1 MWIADP
7 LCAGVIGS
15 ALDGTAEIT
24 RPPRRGGP
32 YTALVKIDPNRPQ
45 KKCCLD
51 RIGLMSIAGTLSQA
65 ENRFGAATQAYRSAL
80 PELRLT
86 SLHRSS
92 AFQGDRQRL
101 PMRFQ
106 KVRPIPSTDPS
117 IDLWR

>member
-15 ALDGTAEIT
+15 SLDGTAEIS

-45 KKCCLD
+45 KECCLD
-51 RIGLMSIAGTLSQA
+51 RIGLKSIVGTCRRPKTASEPLHK
-65 ENRFGAATQAYRSAL
+65 RIAL
-80 PELRLT
+80 PELRLA

-92 AFQGDRQRL
+92 AFQGDLQRI
-101 PMRFQ
+101 PMRDPQ
-106 KVRPIPSTDPS
+106 VRPNTS
-117 IDLWR
+117 IDRNTDLSL